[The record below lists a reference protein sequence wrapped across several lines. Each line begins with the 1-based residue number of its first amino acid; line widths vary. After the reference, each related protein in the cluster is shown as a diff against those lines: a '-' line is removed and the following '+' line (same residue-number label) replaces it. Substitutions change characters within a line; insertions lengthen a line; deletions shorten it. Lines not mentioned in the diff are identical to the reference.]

1 MGRSQNVRASEAG
14 KKRLREA
21 YKKAG
26 LTQEDLANK
35 SNTSTDTIKRILGT
49 KACPNGVE
57 RWWIENICKALGLQP
72 TDIVDPQEW
81 HGYESIPQDFQALIE
96 EKLKRFCGRDFV
108 FQALQD
114 FIKKYP
120 CGYFTV
126 IGEAGIGKSAVA
138 AKYVQDFGAPC
149 YFNILAERR
158 NRAELFL
165 KSLRGQLQQRYNLPN
180 TENADLRELLQQVAP
195 QLPEGEPLVVVV
207 DALDEVEQEVGENLL
222 HLPKELP
229 DNVYFLLTRRPYTLE
244 TKRLTLSAGTATGKL
259 DLSGA
264 EYAPYCRRDVEAYL
278 QRWWDEET
286 ALQQWTQTR
295 HLSCEQFV
303 ETLADK
309 SENNFMYLRYVL
321 PEMVS
326 GKYDS
331 LELKQLPQG
340 LQEYYQT
347 HWVRMGMETAE
358 RQMRVMVL
366 FVLVEI
372 GAAVPAQVV
381 ADVLDEDEAN
391 VQKVLNEWREYLKV
405 QPEDGED
412 CHSIYHAS
420 FLDFLNTKVE
430 LKPTRK
436 LFGEVNQRIADYQ
449 EREIER

>member
-1 MGRSQNVRASEAG
+1 MQNVQSSESG
-14 KKRLREA
+14 KIKLREA
-21 YKKAG
+21 YKEKR
-26 LTQEDLANK
+26 LTQENLAEE
-35 SNTSTDTIKRILGT
+35 SRVSVDTIKRLLGT
-49 KACPNGVE
+49 KDCPNGVE
-57 RWWIENICKALGLQP
+57 RWSVENICKVLKLQP

-81 HGYESIPQDFQALIE
+81 NGCNPISQEFTTLIE
-96 EKLKRFCGRDFV
+96 EKLKRFCGREFV
-108 FQALQD
+108 FQAFED
-114 FIKKYP
+114 FIKKPKHP

-138 AKYVQDFGAPC
+138 AKYVQDYRVPC

-180 TENADLRELLQQVAP
+180 TDNADLRELLANVARQIP
-195 QLPEGEPLVVVV
+195 AGEPLVLVV
-207 DALDEVEQEVGENLL
+207 DALDEVEQDAGENLL

-244 TKRLTLSAGTATGKL
+244 TKRLTISAGTATDEL

-264 EYAPYCRRDVEAYL
+264 EYAPHCRRDVEKYL
-278 QRWWDEET
+278 GRWWDEET
-286 ALQQWTQTR
+286 ALQQWTQAR

-321 PEMVS
+321 PEIMN
-326 GKYDS
+326 GNYDS
-331 LELKQLPQG
+331 LELTELHQG

-347 HWVRMGMETAE
+347 HWVRMGMEREE
-358 RQMRVMVL
+358 RRMRVMVL

-381 ADVLDEDEAN
+381 ADVLDEDVADVQN
-391 VQKVLNEWREYLKV
+391 VLDEWREYLKL

-420 FLDFLNTKVE
+420 FLDFLNQKVE
-430 LKPTRK
+430 LRRTRK
-436 LFGEVNQRIADYQ
+436 LFREVNGRIAGHWKG
-449 EREIER
+449 IWKNA